1 MENHRKAVTFALLA
15 AGSLAAM
22 AAFAKLAADAGLLE
36 RVLGRNLVMLL
47 VASVVL
53 RHGRGR
59 PLGSPG
65 NRGRLLMRALLGL
78 GGVTCYFFAIDHML
92 LADAAM
98 LNKLSPFVALVA
110 AWTMLGER
118 PASRTIGAVTLA
130 FCGALLVMKPRLD
143 LSMVPALAG
152 FGSAVFAGCAY
163 TVVRSLRDR
172 ERPETII
179 FVFSLVTV
187 IVLAPPV
194 AIGFRGISLGQ
205 VGWIVLI
212 GLSAAAGQ
220 FSLTHAFRHGP
231 AAEVALYSYTT
242 IVFSALVGFLV
253 WGEVPDLLSVL
264 GAVAILGAAVV
275 VYGVARGRNESA
287 AGGLA
292 GG

>member
-1 MENHRKAVTFALLA
+1 LEDHRKAVTFALFA
-15 AGSLAAM
+15 AASLAAM
-22 AAFAKLAADAGLLE
+22 AAFAKLAVGAGLFE

-47 VASVVL
+47 VASFVL
-53 RHGRGR
+53 ARRRGR
-59 PLGSPG
+59 PFGSPG

-78 GGVTCYFFAIDHML
+78 GGVTCYFFAIDHLL

-110 AWTMLGER
+110 AWALLGER
-118 PASRTIGAVTLA
+118 PAPRTIGAVALA

-152 FGSAVFAGCAY
+152 FGSAMFAGCAY

-172 ERPETII
+172 ERPDTII

-187 IVLAPPV
+187 VVLAPQV
-194 AIGFRGISLGQ
+194 AIGFRGISAVN

-212 GLSAAAGQ
+212 GVSAAAGQ

-242 IVFSALVGFLV
+242 IVFSALAGFLV
-253 WGEVPDLLSVL
+253 WGEVPDLLSML
-264 GAVAILGAAVV
+264 GAAAILGAAIV
-275 VYGVARGRNESA
+275 VYGVARERSESGA
-287 AGGLA
+287 RGLA
-292 GG
+292 EG